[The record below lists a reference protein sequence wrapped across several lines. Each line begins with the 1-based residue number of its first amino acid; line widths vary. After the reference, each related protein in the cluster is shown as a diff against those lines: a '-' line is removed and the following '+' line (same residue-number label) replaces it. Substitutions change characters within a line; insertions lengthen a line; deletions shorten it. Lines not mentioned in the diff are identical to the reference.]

1 MKPTLLLVPAP
12 DAGCFLG
19 DAEAGGDRMQDPGQD
34 RPWYK
39 PVGIC
44 QQEMTRFLHN
54 PQEK

>member
-1 MKPTLLLVPAP
+1 
-12 DAGCFLG
+12 
-19 DAEAGGDRMQDPGQD
+19 MQDPGQD

-44 QQEMTRFLHN
+44 QQEMTWFLHN